1 MMGMSNDKSTSMRC
15 SGPGM
20 DIGGDLRPCEM
31 GVRSGIVESLTSPVQ
46 KQDARSSERGSHG

>member
-1 MMGMSNDKSTSMRC
+1 MSNDKSTSMRC